1 MIACLGGITV
11 HVQEC
16 CNSGSDTASSSSK
29 GEVIFWNSKHFQ
41 NKFWNKTQSI
51 DTVNCVLFQ
60 ILKQNTVQLTQS
72 LHSWKIPCKYFV
84 FNI

>member
-29 GEVIFWNSKHFQ
+29 SEVIFWNSKHFQ

-51 DTVNCVLFQ
+51 DTVNWHSQLCFVSNFETKHSA
-60 ILKQNTVQLTQS
+60 IDTVIAFLENS
-72 LHSWKIPCKYFV
+72 V
-84 FNI
+84 